1 MKKVM
6 RVILITV
13 VFLGF
18 GLKNGQAIVAPST
31 SLESEENQRAP
42 VDQQRLK
49 NIVKKLEHH
58 GEDNIHFF
66 GEIQNE
72 PKEVGHE
79 S

>member
-1 MKKVM
+1 MKKVV

-18 GLKNGQAIVAPST
+18 SLKNGQAIVVPSAL
-31 SLESEENQRAP
+31 LESEENKKAP
-42 VDQQRLK
+42 IDQQRLK

-58 GEDNIHFF
+58 GEENIHFL

-72 PKEVGHE
+72 LKEAGHE